1 MEVVFMQKNLKTEL
15 YNNKVKLTPKTKNK
29 CYFVLQI
36 EKVAVSLY
44 QQKGNKTT
52 TNQLRVMKSETKKQK
67 LVNYLIEKMFVNE
80 NEANNLVN
88 KYWDS
93 MSYLSKVSDM
103 VRFIYA

>member
-1 MEVVFMQKNLKTEL
+1 
-15 YNNKVKLTPKTKNK
+15 
-29 CYFVLQI
+29 
-36 EKVAVSLY
+36 
-44 QQKGNKTT
+44 
-52 TNQLRVMKSETKKQK
+52 MKSETKKQK

>member
-1 MEVVFMQKNLKTEL
+1 MEVVFMQKNLKTES

-52 TNQLRVMKSETKKQK
+52 TNKLRVMKSETKKQK

>member
-1 MEVVFMQKNLKTEL
+1 
-15 YNNKVKLTPKTKNK
+15 
-29 CYFVLQI
+29 
-36 EKVAVSLY
+36 
-44 QQKGNKTT
+44 
-52 TNQLRVMKSETKKQK
+52 MKSETKKQK

-93 MSYLSKVSDM
+93 ISYLSKVSDM